1 MQLTIPLILFQSK
14 PWTDRSYNQVL
25 LVYNLLC
32 EQNEQNEA
40 VMLEETKLRKPW
52 KRLLEVL
59 LLFQSLGVYIL
70 VNKRPVVLI
79 KMNFPNEIFYNYQF
93 SPTIQ
98 LDILISKDFC
108 LKLMQW
114 NYIYMTHWQYK
125 SLEKKIILDISTQ
138 TYKIF

>member
-1 MQLTIPLILFQSK
+1 MQLTIPLILLQSK
-14 PWTDRSYNQVL
+14 PWTERSYNQVL

-32 EQNEQNEA
+32 EQNEQNEV

-79 KMNFPNEIFYNYQF
+79 KMNFPSEIFYNYQF

-98 LDILISKDFC
+98 LDILIGKDFC

-114 NYIYMTHWQYK
+114 NYIYMIHSQYK
-125 SLEKKIILDISTQ
+125 SPEKKIYIRHLNPNL
-138 TYKIF
+138 